1 MRNAQ
6 LRKGNLRKMD
16 AKLVCETG

>member
-1 MRNAQ
+1 
-6 LRKGNLRKMD
+6 MD